1 MRFTTDDFL
10 SKEFICKK
18 EVQRLLV
25 ELKRA
30 HDTID
35 CFFTGKI
42 PEGADLTM
50 CVLATWGK
58 KRKKEM
64 EESKKSKVV

>member
-1 MRFTTDDFL
+1 MRFSTKDFL

-18 EVQRLLV
+18 EVALLLQ

-30 HDTID
+30 QDTID

-42 PEGADLTM
+42 PDDADLTM
-50 CVLATWGK
+50 CTMARWGRKRRESLDEAK
-58 KRKKEM
+58 KH
-64 EESKKSKVV
+64 KVV